1 MLKNVEEPKS
11 SQNVPMSLSEW
22 DPAIGDGEK
31 ALQGEPQPKSLLRD
45 EVRCSLYKYE
55 DFSLTK
61 KKKKSDFSKYTKTRF
76 YGHIASFPLKAQK
89 EPVQIWGLET

>member
-61 KKKKSDFSKYTKTRF
+61 KKNQTFQSIRKQDFM
-76 YGHIASFPLKAQK
+76 GILLASH
-89 EPVQIWGLET
+89 